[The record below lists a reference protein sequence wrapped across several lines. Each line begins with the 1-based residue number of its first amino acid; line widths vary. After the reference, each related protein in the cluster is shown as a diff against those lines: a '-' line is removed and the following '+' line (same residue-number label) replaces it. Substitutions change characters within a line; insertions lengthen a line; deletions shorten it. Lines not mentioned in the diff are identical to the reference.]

1 MALFDDRVTIV
12 PAPRRQ
18 RPRAT
23 TIGIWSLTVAI
34 FALLALTLL
43 PTSFV
48 IQQPGPVFN
57 TLGTSTDAAGD
68 VDRLDALGA
77 EVVGDLAAATAG
89 GAHDVHRSVAGQLV
103 EAVAQLV
110 LLDTPLPQRPVLSRR
125 DKLMIRTQ
133 QLKAEGPAF
142 LAAWA
147 RDKLSYELARR
158 RQAGAANEPEAFHDR
173 AIEAAFRAALLTL

>member
-23 TIGIWSLTVAI
+23 TVGIWSLTVAI

-57 TLGTSTDAAGD
+57 TLGSTQNASGEDVPLISVNGAQTYPTSGALDLLTVRALRLLRAADVVVTMGCGDACPIFPGKRYENWELPDPAGQSVESVRPIRD
-68 VDRLDALGA
+68 DIEER
-77 EVVGDLAAATAG
+77 
-89 GAHDVHRSVAGQLV
+89 VHR
-103 EAVAQLV
+103 
-110 LLDTPLPQRPVLSRR
+110 LLDELGVAVRR
-125 DKLMIRTQ
+125 
-133 QLKAEGPAF
+133 
-142 LAAWA
+142 
-147 RDKLSYELARR
+147 S
-158 RQAGAANEPEAFHDR
+158 
-173 AIEAAFRAALLTL
+173 